1 MAKIRIK
8 NHWFRDGA
16 GKTPE
21 QNASAMAFIT
31 WRVAQN
37 TIKQMRSARFDVE
50 VGTSY
55 FALTREILVF
65 LIQVIDRLSS
75 QHMDDAARQAFVT
88 ALVLRL
94 ADVLQDNANDLLG
107 PPPHGQ
113 ASHANRFIDLYNE
126 LADAYAE
133 FGFQAQEP
141 DFAFTRFFG
150 SRIAALM
157 SAKDQRWTLDQ
168 IMACEAP
175 EALDMIRRGLAGV
188 LETTPRSAHR
198 PPRGVLSG
206 E

>member
-16 GKTPE
+16 GKSPE

-37 TIKQMRSARFDVE
+37 TIKQMRSARFDIE
-50 VGTSY
+50 VGTTY
-55 FALTREILVF
+55 FAVTGEILVF
-65 LIQVIDRLSS
+65 LIQVIDRLAH
-75 QHMDDAARQAFVT
+75 QHMDAQARRAFVT
-88 ALVLRL
+88 ALVLRV
-94 ADVLQDNANDLLG
+94 ADVLQDNANELLG
-107 PPPHGQ
+107 PPPPGQ
-113 ASHANRFIDLYNE
+113 ASHADRFIDLYNE
-126 LADAYAE
+126 LADAYAD
-133 FGFQAQEP
+133 FGFQAQTP

-157 SAKDQRWTLDQ
+157 SEKDQRWALDQ

-175 EALDMIRRGLAGV
+175 EALEMIQRGLSGV
-188 LETTPRSAHR
+188 LETAPRSARRQAQGAH
-198 PPRGVLSG
+198 SG